1 MHYEWQKN
9 VKEFVLPHNLA
20 KMGIFCHLFTFLI
33 VMDID
38 AFSTSFGMLCSWLQ
52 KAYSLSNEKEI

>member
-1 MHYEWQKN
+1 
-9 VKEFVLPHNLA
+9 
-20 KMGIFCHLFTFLI
+20 
-33 VMDID
+33 MDID